1 MTTEQHKQIASELF
15 ARISSGKIAD
25 ALALMTD
32 DATWRIGG
40 TPELSRS
47 AGLYDK
53 ARLGRL
59 FERMLSQLEDGLKM
73 KTRIDARLRNG
84 YDESAPT
91 RVSTSSSFAARSC
104 RRPKPRISMSRKSSR
119 TRCRSRS
126 RFTSSNRR
134 ASI

>member
-1 MTTEQHKQIASELF
+1 MNTEQHKQIASELF

-73 KTRIDARLRNG
+73 TVVRLVGEGDRVAAEVESSGDLRNG
-84 YDESAPT
+84 RRY
-91 RVSTSSSFAARSC
+91 RQQYHFAIDFRGDHIVAIREYLDTQHAFDVWM
-104 RRPKPRISMSRKSSR
+104 RP
-119 TRCRSRS
+119 
-126 RFTSSNRR
+126 
-134 ASI
+134 

>member
-1 MTTEQHKQIASELF
+1 MNTEQHKQIASELF
-15 ARISSGKIAD
+15 ARISSGRIAD

-73 KTRIDARLRNG
+73 TVVRLVGEGDRVAAEVESSGDLRNG
-84 YDESAPT
+84 RRY
-91 RVSTSSSFAARSC
+91 RQQYHFAIDFRGDHIVAIREYLDTQHAFDVWM
-104 RRPKPRISMSRKSSR
+104 RP
-119 TRCRSRS
+119 
-126 RFTSSNRR
+126 
-134 ASI
+134 

>member
-1 MTTEQHKQIASELF
+1 MNTEQHKQIASELF
-15 ARISSGKIAD
+15 ARISSGRIAD

-59 FERMLSQLEDGLKM
+59 FERMLGQLEDGLKM
-73 KTRIDARLRNG
+73 TVVRLVGEGDRVAAEVESSGDLRNG
-84 YDESAPT
+84 RRY
-91 RVSTSSSFAARSC
+91 RQQYHFAIDFRGDHIVAIREYLDTQHAFDVWI
-104 RRPKPRISMSRKSSR
+104 RP
-119 TRCRSRS
+119 
-126 RFTSSNRR
+126 
-134 ASI
+134 